1 MYEARSYLDRWILE
15 EKKKNPIHHTGMIFL
30 HVFLQ
35 CHILS
40 EKNFTHFQYCKII
53 KTDLR
58 KKKRLL
64 NVKVD
69 LVIDFYI
76 KFY

>member
-15 EKKKNPIHHTGMIFL
+15 EGKKKPYSPYRDDISSCISSMS
-30 HVFLQ
+30 
-35 CHILS
+35 HILS

-53 KTDLR
+53 KTDLW
-58 KKKRLL
+58 KKRLL

>member
-1 MYEARSYLDRWILE
+1 MKQGHIWIVEFLKR
-15 EKKKNPIHHTGMIFL
+15 KKKPYSPYRMIFL

-58 KKKRLL
+58 KKK
-64 NVKVD
+64 D
-69 LVIDFYI
+69 C
-76 KFY
+76 

>member
-1 MYEARSYLDRWILE
+1 MKQGHIWIVEFL
-15 EKKKNPIHHTGMIFL
+15 KRKKNPIHHTGMIFL

-35 CHILS
+35 CYTFCQRRTLHIFSTVRLS
-40 EKNFTHFQYCKII
+40 KLIYE
-53 KTDLR
+53 
-58 KKKRLL
+58 KKRLL
-64 NVKVD
+64 DVKVD

>member
-1 MYEARSYLDRWILE
+1 MKQGHIWIVEFL
-15 EKKKNPIHHTGMIFL
+15 KRKKNPIHHTGMIFL

-58 KKKRLL
+58 KEKKKI
-64 NVKVD
+64 VEC
-69 LVIDFYI
+69 
-76 KFY
+76 

>member
-1 MYEARSYLDRWILE
+1 MKQGHIWIIEFL
-15 EKKKNPIHHTGMIFL
+15 KRKKNPIHHTGMIFL

-35 CHILS
+35 CHTFCQRRTLHIFSTVRLS
-40 EKNFTHFQYCKII
+40 KLIYE
-53 KTDLR
+53 
-58 KKKRLL
+58 KKRLL

>member
-1 MYEARSYLDRWILE
+1 MKQGHIWIVEFLKR
-15 EKKKNPIHHTGMIFL
+15 KKTPNHHTGMTLL

-40 EKNFTHFQYCKII
+40 EKNKTHFQYCKII

-58 KKKRLL
+58 KKRLL

>member
-1 MYEARSYLDRWILE
+1 MKQGHIWIVEFLKR
-15 EKKKNPIHHTGMIFL
+15 KKKNPIHHTGMI
-30 HVFLQ
+30 FLQ

>member
-1 MYEARSYLDRWILE
+1 MKQGHIWIVEFL
-15 EKKKNPIHHTGMIFL
+15 KRKKNPIHHTGMIFL
-30 HVFLQ
+30 HD
-35 CHILS
+35 ILS
-40 EKNFTHFQYCKII
+40 EKNLTHFQYCKII

>member
-1 MYEARSYLDRWILE
+1 MKQGHIWIVEFLKR
-15 EKKKNPIHHTGMIFL
+15 EKKTYSPYRDDISSCISSMS
-30 HVFLQ
+30 
-35 CHILS
+35 HILS

-53 KTDLR
+53 KTDLW
-58 KKKRLL
+58 KKRL

>member
-1 MYEARSYLDRWILE
+1 MYEARSYLDCWILE
-15 EKKKNPIHHTGMIFL
+15 EKKKTLIRGDIASCISSML
-30 HVFLQ
+30 
-35 CHILS
+35 HILS

-58 KKKRLL
+58 KKRLL

>member
-1 MYEARSYLDRWILE
+1 MKQGHIWIVEFLKR
-15 EKKKNPIHHTGMIFL
+15 EKKPYSPYRDDISSCISSMS
-30 HVFLQ
+30 
-35 CHILS
+35 HILS

-53 KTDLR
+53 KTDLW
-58 KKKRLL
+58 KKRL